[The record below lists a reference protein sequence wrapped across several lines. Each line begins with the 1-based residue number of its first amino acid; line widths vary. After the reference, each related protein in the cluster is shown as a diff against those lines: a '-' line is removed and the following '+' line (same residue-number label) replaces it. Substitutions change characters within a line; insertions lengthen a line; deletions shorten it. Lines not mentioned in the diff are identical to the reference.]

1 MYAAPR
7 ETRLVDSF
15 SVGCVRPDRGPS
27 EKIWFQILKNSSAF
41 YAGFRIGQITGLIV
55 HLNEGMDSEKKVQ
68 SAWRVCAV
76 MVTYHPSPAIIANLP
91 KVLAQVDG
99 LVVIDNGSA
108 QDEIL
113 GLRSSQQHLGFDLIE
128 NGENVGIAE
137 ALNQGVRWAKNEA
150 YSWVIL
156 LDQDSQLTDHFVAKM
171 FATWEVHPQRERIG
185 SIHPTYVDPETGRGP
200 KIRRAPDGGPV
211 VSLTSG
217 ALMPMWV
224 FDEVG
229 LFSSTYFIDY
239 VDHEYCLRV
248 RAAGYLIA
256 DSKVAMLLH
265 SAGHPRGNSFCGFK
279 FRPTHHSVTRRY
291 YISRN
296 RIATYRAYFAVFPGW
311 IGRIMY
317 DDLRETV
324 KCFLGEKDRRRKARS
339 FLRGT
344 WDGLTGRMGK
354 REFGS
359 ELN

>member
-1 MYAAPR
+1 
-7 ETRLVDSF
+7 
-15 SVGCVRPDRGPS
+15 
-27 EKIWFQILKNSSAF
+27 
-41 YAGFRIGQITGLIV
+41 
-55 HLNEGMDSEKKVQ
+55 MDTEQRAQ
-68 SAWRVCAV
+68 SGRRVCAV
-76 MVTYHPSPAIIANLP
+76 MVTYHPSAATIGNLP

-113 GLRSSQQHLGFDLIE
+113 ALRSSQQNLGFHLIQNTE
-128 NGENVGIAE
+128 NIGIAA
-137 ALNQGVRWAKNEA
+137 ALNQGVGWAKKEG

-156 LDQDSQLTDHFVAKM
+156 LDQDSQLTDGFVAKM
-171 FATWEVHPQRERIG
+171 FAIWEVHPRRERIG
-185 SIHPTYVDPETGRGP
+185 SIHPSYVDPETGRGP

-217 ALMPMWV
+217 ALMPVWV
-224 FDEVG
+224 FDKVG
-229 LFSSTYFIDY
+229 LFSSAYFIDY
-239 VDHEYCLRV
+239 VDHEYCFRI

-256 DSKVAMLLH
+256 DSREAVLLH
-265 SAGHPRGNSFCGFK
+265 SAGHPHGKSICGFR
-279 FRPTHHSVTRRY
+279 FRPTHHSAIRRY

-296 RIATYRAYFAVFPGW
+296 RIAVYRTYFGVFPNWVSG
-311 IGRIMY
+311 IMY

-324 KCFLGEKDRRRKARS
+324 KCFLGEKDRGRKARN

-354 REFGS
+354 RELES